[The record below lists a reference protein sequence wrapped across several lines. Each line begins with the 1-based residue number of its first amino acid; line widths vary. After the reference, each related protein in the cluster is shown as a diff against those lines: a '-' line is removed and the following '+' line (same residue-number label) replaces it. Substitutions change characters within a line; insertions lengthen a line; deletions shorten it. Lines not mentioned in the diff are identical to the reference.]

1 MKTIDEILEGVTARG
16 KWRQGPSAYILWAQQ
31 PMDQSVGRLDNSID
45 GAFAARAAS
54 NFEPMARVLESIEG
68 YAIAARQN
76 RLTASEASVTLVD
89 ISLLARA
96 ALAEALK
103 D

>member
-1 MKTIDEILEGVTARG
+1 MSTGYGDSQEYVLDADDGVVPVAEFLR
-16 KWRQGPSAYILWAQQ
+16 
-31 PMDQSVGRLDNSID
+31 SVREADAD
-45 GAFAARAAS
+45 FAARAAS

-89 ISLLARA
+89 VSLLARA
-96 ALAEALK
+96 ALAKALK